1 MKSDIDRLMTEN
13 GLDALLVMGPAGHN
27 AAMVYLTGLAHL
39 TQGFLI
45 KKRNEDPVLLH
56 APMERDEAARTG
68 LRTKTM
74 SDYDYMALLMEAG
87 GDHRVAGSKMLKR
100 FLEDHEVV
108 GRVGLYGKVELGPQ
122 YGVLQLLDEEL
133 PDVELIGEMGLS
145 STLTRARATKTED
158 EVGRIRAMGKITAA
172 VIGDVAEFLTSH
184 DVQDDVLVKPDGKA
198 LTVGEVKR
206 RINLWLAIR
215 GAENPKQT
223 IFAIG
228 ADAGIPHSAGSDED
242 RIEVG
247 KTIVFD
253 IFPVEAGGGYFYD
266 MTRTWCLGHASDEVQ
281 QTYEDVLDVYE
292 KVSAALKPNKPCRD
306 FQILTCE
313 LFEEKGHPTV
323 MSNPKTQEGYVH
335 TLGHGIGLNI
345 HEGPGFSHLE
355 TNKDILLP
363 GSVFT
368 VEPGLYYPERGYGV
382 RIEDSVW
389 MRPDGKVEILAEF
402 PKDLVLKMPGA

>member
-13 GLDALLVMGPAGHN
+13 GMDALLVMGPAGHN
-27 AAMVYLTGLAHL
+27 AAMVYFTGLAHL
-39 TQGFLI
+39 TQGFII

-74 SDYDYMALLMEAG
+74 NDYDYMALLIKAG
-87 GDHRVAGSKMLKR
+87 GDHRIAGAKMLKR
-100 FLEDHEVV
+100 FLEDHEVA
-108 GRVGLYGKVELGPQ
+108 GRVGLYGMVELGPH
-122 YGVLQLLDEEL
+122 YGVLELLDEEL

-145 STLTRARATKTED
+145 STLTRARATKAED
-158 EVGRIRAMGKITAA
+158 EVGRIRAMGKIAAA
-172 VIGDVAEFLTSH
+172 VMGDVAEFLTSH

-228 ADAGIPHSAGSDED
+228 ADAGIPHSAGTDED
-242 RIEVG
+242 SIEVG

-292 KVSAALKPNKPCRD
+292 KAYAALEPNKPCRD

-313 LFEEKGHPTV
+313 LFEAKGHPTV

-335 TLGHGIGLNI
+335 SLGHGIGLDV

-355 TNKDILLP
+355 TNKDMLLP

-389 MRPDGKVEILAEF
+389 VRPDGKIEVLAEF
-402 PKDLVLKMPGA
+402 PKDLVLKMPGV